1 MLLILNMDLPKLVKK
16 YFKSTE
22 EVVSM
27 FLGLVIVIVVTGMIF
42 NFMQKRKGSV
52 TIPGVSDISITKE
65 DFINQEKKN
74 VEGNSYVVAKN
85 DNLWKIAV
93 NKYNDG
99 FAWTEIAKANNL
111 NKPHQIEVGQ
121 KLILPKID
129 KKEVI
134 VVGKSEETTIIAGEY
149 KVVKNDSLWK
159 IAVRAYGDGYQWT
172 KIWQENKSKLI
183 DPNKLEIGMTLTIP
197 SLKQ

>member
-1 MLLILNMDLPKLVKK
+1 MDLPKLVKK

-159 IAVRAYGDGYQWT
+159 IAVRAYGDGYQWI

>member
-1 MLLILNMDLPKLVKK
+1 MKLSKLFKK

-42 NFMQKRKGSV
+42 NFIQKRKGSV
-52 TIPGVSDISITKE
+52 TIPGVSDISISKE
-65 DFINQEKKN
+65 DFVNQQKESVSETKY
-74 VEGNSYVVAKN
+74 EVVAN
-85 DNLWKIAV
+85 DSLWKIAEDR
-93 NKYNDG
+93 YNNG
-99 FAWTEIAKANNL
+99 FVWTEIAKINNL
-111 NKPHQIEVGQ
+111 DKPYYLEVGQ
-121 KLILPKID
+121 KLILPEIEKI
-129 KKEVI
+129 KVVTTVENKETSI
-134 VVGKSEETTIIAGEY
+134 AAGEY

-183 DPNKLEIGMTLTIP
+183 DPNKLEIGMTLNIS
-197 SLKQ
+197 SLK